1 MSFKNPTSKCDLSLH
16 RIMLQESDLLR
27 AGYSFWIANIPFSI
41 IDGKNAINLCNAF
54 FSYCSSICFRNT
66 NSYVMLCWLR
76 SVLDFAVPKHQA
88 SRLQAHTYMAMHV
101 CTSS

>member
-1 MSFKNPTSKCDLSLH
+1 MCPSYSCVMSFKNPTSKCDLSLH

-54 FSYCSSICFRNT
+54 FLIAALFVSETQI
-66 NSYVMLCWLR
+66 
-76 SVLDFAVPKHQA
+76 
-88 SRLQAHTYMAMHV
+88 AM
-101 CTSS
+101 